1 MNEEIATEGMRRE
14 KLEELIDR
22 MHAFQNTEIESSN
35 ALKLELKAQKDA
47 VSRPAKPTFM
57 YLATRSRFRSA
68 SWPPFPGRPGPD
80 WRGWYGRRTASGTTC

>member
-35 ALKLELKAQKDA
+35 ALKLELKAQRDA
-47 VSRPAKPTFM
+47 VSRPESLHCIWRPIADSVFNP
-57 YLATRSRFRSA
+57 
-68 SWPPFPGRPGPD
+68 SWPPLRPGPD
-80 WRGWYGRRTASGTTC
+80 WRGDRGRRTASGTTC

>member
-57 YLATRSRFRSA
+57 YLATHSRFRLHRGMYLATRSRFADSVSIVA
-68 SWPPFPGRPGPD
+68 SVAPGP
-80 WRGWYGRRTASGTTC
+80 